1 MATTDN
7 NLHVPD
13 DLMAQ
18 AERLAAGQGR
28 TADELAADALKRYI
42 AHEWLNKLDRE
53 GQERRRRLGM
63 KSDEDVERTST
74 SSRMISPGWMGARS
88 FGIRVRMVKPIHYK
102 SARASIG
109 DIRAAR

>member
-28 TADELAADALKRYI
+28 TADDLAADALRRYI

-63 KSDEDVERTST
+63 TSDEDVERVVDLAIAK
-74 SSRMISPGWMGARS
+74 SRAEQR
-88 FGIRVRMVKPIHYK
+88 RR
-102 SARASIG
+102 
-109 DIRAAR
+109 